1 VNNEAAIP
9 TIKLFVSPGFN
20 SPETLRDLLCG
31 AEEEGV
37 PCEVSVFVEAGAIG
51 EGEAVALAHKAAE
64 ASVLD
69 VGLGL
74 DSAGMAAAHYNKLSA
89 DKPLFT
95 LNYRLDSDSLRS
107 LGANAARLVKGMP
120 FVL

>member
-1 VNNEAAIP
+1 MIGEAAVP
-9 TIKLFVSPGFN
+9 SIKLFIGPGFN
-20 SPETLRDLLCG
+20 SPENLRELLCG

-37 PCEVSVFVEAGAIG
+37 PCEVEAAG
-51 EGEAVALAHKAAE
+51 EGGAVALAYKAAE
-64 ASVLD
+64 ASVLG

-74 DSAGMAAAHYNKLSA
+74 DGAGMAAAHYNKLPA

-95 LNYRLDSDSLRS
+95 LNYRLDGGRLR
-107 LGANAARLVKGMP
+107 GMAANAARLVKGMP

>member
-1 VNNEAAIP
+1 MINEAAVP
-9 TIKLFVSPGFN
+9 SIKLFVSAGFN
-20 SPETLRDLLCG
+20 SPETARELLSG

-37 PCEVSVFVEAGAIG
+37 PCELEAVGEEGAI
-51 EGEAVALAHKAAE
+51 ALAYKAAG
-64 ASVLD
+64 ASVLG

-74 DSAGMAAAHYNKLSA
+74 DSAGMAAVHYDKLSE

-95 LNYRLDSDSLRS
+95 LNYRIDGAKLRS
-107 LGANAARLVKGMP
+107 MASNAARLVKGLP

>member
-1 VNNEAAIP
+1 MNSEAVIP
-9 TIKLFVSPGFN
+9 AIKLFVGSGFN
-20 SPETLRDLLCG
+20 CPENLRELLYG

-37 PCEVSVFVEAGAIG
+37 PCEVEAAAENGAEDG
-51 EGEAVALAHKAAE
+51 AVVLAYRAAE
-64 ASVLD
+64 ASVLG

-74 DSAGMAAAHYNKLSA
+74 DGAGMAAVHYHKLPA

-95 LNYRLDSDSLRS
+95 LNYRLDGGKLRS
-107 LGANAARLVKGMP
+107 LAANAARLVKGMP

>member
-1 VNNEAAIP
+1 MNSEAALP
-9 TIKLFVSPGFN
+9 SIKLFVSSGFN
-20 SPETLRDLLCG
+20 SPENLRELLYG

-37 PCEVSVFVEAGAIG
+37 PCEVEAAGESGAI
-51 EGEAVALAHKAAE
+51 ALAYKAAE
-64 ASVLD
+64 ASVLG

-74 DSAGMAAAHYNKLSA
+74 DAAGMAAAHYNKLSA

-95 LNYRLDSDSLRS
+95 LNYRLDSGKLRG
-107 LGANAARLVKGMP
+107 LAANAARLVKGMP